1 MHKKPVL
8 ITGYVNP
15 DLDAYACAVGYAEL
29 WQKMGR
35 EAVGGCYGEPL
46 DEVKYVL
53 SLVGESQVLDYAVEN
68 YSAYIVVDTSD
79 PYHLPAGLPTS
90 QVEEVVDHHLYN
102 DLTLF
107 PNARLDIQAVG
118 AAATLIVERFQNHG
132 HQPSRST
139 AALLYGAIIS
149 NTLNFQA
156 KVSTERD
163 SKAAQW
169 LLPLAELPQD
179 FIHSLFTVKSNVA
192 GDRLLELLRLD
203 MSGSETDG
211 KIYTIGQLE
220 MVGVPEL
227 LSTRVAE
234 LQQFMAELHD
244 AQHAYVTFLSLS
256 DVELGK
262 TYFITPLPETRQ
274 ILESTLHI
282 QFKNGIGE
290 YPELILRKEYVPIVK
305 QFATT

>member
-1 MHKKPVL
+1 MLKKPVL

-29 WQKMGR
+29 WRKRGR

-46 DEVKYVL
+46 DEVKHVL
-53 SLVGESQVLDYAVEN
+53 ALVDESQALDYAVDN
-68 YSAYIVVDTSD
+68 YEAFIVVDTSD
-79 PYHLPAGLPTS
+79 TYHLPAGLKPDL
-90 QVEEVVDHHLYN
+90 VEEVVDHHLYN
-102 DLTLF
+102 DPALF
-107 PNARLDIQAVG
+107 PNADLDVQAVG
-118 AAATLIVERFQNHG
+118 AAATLIVERFRASG
-132 HQPSRST
+132 HQPNRST

-156 KVSTERD
+156 KVTTERD
-163 SKAAQW
+163 IAAADW
-169 LLPLAELPQD
+169 LLPLAQLPQD

-220 MVGVPEL
+220 LVGVPEL
-227 LSTRVAE
+227 LTNRVAE
-234 LQQFMAELHD
+234 LHQFMSELHV

-262 TYFITPLPETRQ
+262 TYFITPHDETRQ
-274 ILESTLHI
+274 ILESSLHI
-282 QFKNGIGE
+282 QFENGVGE
-290 YPELILRKEYVPIVK
+290 YPELILRKEYVPLVK
-305 QFATT
+305 QYSAA